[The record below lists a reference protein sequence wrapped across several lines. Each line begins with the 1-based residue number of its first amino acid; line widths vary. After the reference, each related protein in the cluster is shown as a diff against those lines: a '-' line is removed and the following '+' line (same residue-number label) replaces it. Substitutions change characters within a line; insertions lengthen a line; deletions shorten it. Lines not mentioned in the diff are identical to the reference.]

1 MVAKI
6 VVKEAKD
13 SKEVKEV
20 LLEEIKQSNK
30 VVHLMVIKKVN
41 KVVHLEVIK
50 KVNKEE
56 IRKVSKVLTKKED
69 KVVKKEDKAINKED
83 KEGKE
88 ANNKVALQQNLH
100 YRTVSAKKYSQLIG
114 IWNQMQTIQL
124 GLVVTSSKLI

>member
-1 MVAKI
+1 MAAKMDKNHQLTVAKM

-20 LLEEIKQSNK
+20 HLEEIKQSNK
-30 VVHLMVIKKVN
+30 VVHLEVIKKVN

-69 KVVKKEDKAINKED
+69 KVVNKED
-83 KEGKE
+83 
-88 ANNKVALQQNLH
+88 NNKVALQPNPH
-100 YRTVSAKKYSQLIG
+100 YLTVSAKKYFQSIG
-114 IWNQMQTIQL
+114 KWNQMPTIQL
-124 GLVVTSSKLI
+124 GPVVTSLKLI